1 MPAHLTRA
9 APPSPSDAPIAPH
22 QLWPHLSSGQQ
33 QHVRQVLINVAKHLV
48 APRPQPSR
56 HEEMSHDL
64 HASPESSQSDSATS

>member
-9 APPSPSDAPIAPH
+9 APPAPSDDRIAPH

-33 QHVRQVLINVAKHLV
+33 QHVRQVFISVAKHLV
-48 APRPQPSR
+48 APRPHPSL

-64 HASPESSQSDSATS
+64 HTSPESRQIDPETS

>member
-9 APPSPSDAPIAPH
+9 APPSPSDAPIVPH

-48 APRPQPSR
+48 APRPHPSL
-56 HEEMSHDL
+56 HEEMRYDL
-64 HASPESSQSDSATS
+64 YASSESSQIDSETS

>member
-9 APPSPSDAPIAPH
+9 APPSPSDDRIAPH

-33 QHVRQVLINVAKHLV
+33 QHVRQVMISVAKHLV
-48 APRPQPSR
+48 APQPHLSL

-64 HASPESSQSDSATS
+64 HASPESRKIDSETS